1 MGSMLVLHALERAA
15 DEGTRAFDF
24 LRGSEPYKYRF
35 GARDRGDRSWL
46 VPSGPAGA
54 LLHAIAC
61 GSAGTA
67 SNHQPTA
74 EAASGAAYE

>member
-35 GARDRGDRSWL
+35 GARDRSDRTWL
-46 VPSGPAGA
+46 VPRGPAGA
-54 LLHAIAC
+54 LLVARHRVPDRVHP
-61 GSAGTA
+61 G
-67 SNHQPTA
+67 PA
-74 EAASGAAYE
+74 EQRRAHEG